1 MTARETSRVK
11 EEEYLEETQ
20 HNFNEKLQ
28 TLPRERGWF
37 GHLFRYQ
44 DCWLDTFSLKGCMLV
59 QNHFRARPTD
69 IILGSSMKTGT
80 TWLRTLVFTTMNRFL
95 YDFSSHPL
103 LNTGPHSCFPC
114 IDTYSMGEIGIK
126 DLEALPSPWLL
137 ATHFPYTLLPEA
149 VTASGSKFVYI
160 WRDPKDVLVSMWQ
173 FVNKINPKE
182 IPPIGLNEA
191 FELFCKGISNFG
203 PFWDHVLGYWKVCQE
218 TPNKMLFLKYE
229 DMKREPLV
237 ELKKLADFMGHPFT
251 MEEEKDGVVEKIVEF
266 CSFEHLSNLE
276 VNKTGSHQ
284 INRDT
289 AIENRHFFRKGQI
302 GESKIH
308 LTSEMMDCI
317 DRITQHKFNGS
328 GLI

>member
-1 MTARETSRVK
+1 MTARETRRVK

-28 TLPRERGWF
+28 TIPRERGWF
-37 GHLFRYQ
+37 GLLFR
-44 DCWLDTFSLKGCMLV
+44 
-59 QNHFRARPTD
+59 
-69 IILGSSMKTGT
+69 SSMIFPPIHCSTPVPIVASHA
-80 TWLRTLVFTTMNRFL
+80 LTLISWVK
-95 YDFSSHPL
+95 Y
-103 LNTGPHSCFPC
+103 
-114 IDTYSMGEIGIK
+114 GIK
-126 DLEALPSPWLL
+126 DLEALPSPRLL

-173 FVNKINPKE
+173 FVNKVNPKE

-218 TPNKMLFLKYE
+218 SPNKMLFLKYE